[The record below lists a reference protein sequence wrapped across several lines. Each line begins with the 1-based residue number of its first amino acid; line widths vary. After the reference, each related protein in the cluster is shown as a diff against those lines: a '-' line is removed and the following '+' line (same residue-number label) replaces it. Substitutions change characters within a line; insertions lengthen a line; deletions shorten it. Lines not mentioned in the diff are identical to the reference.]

1 MRFDDSLKTVLAADV
16 TTTFGARAAFR
27 QLVDLI
33 GRGRAPADPAL
44 LDRVRSLAKAVP
56 VEMRA
61 GTARGL
67 ALADP
72 PLELVALF
80 ASDAPDVAS
89 AMLRAA
95 RLDPEDWEALLP
107 RLTPHGRSVLRQ
119 RRDLPPTVSRALETF
134 GSADFALSHDTP
146 DQVAPPQA
154 FVAAESDPVITVA
167 ERPVVRAPAAAASND
182 DGSERFEIADLVHR
196 IEAFQRERAS
206 NGARVED
213 PAPVHAFRFETDMAG
228 TIRWV
233 DTAPRGAII
242 GLSLSHEASGGVALH
257 VDGVAAGA
265 FRKRA
270 TFADARLIV
279 PGESMVGGD
288 WRISGTPV
296 FDSATGSFIGF
307 RGRARRP
314 RVEEMAVRTAPPVAR
329 RGAGAEGMRRLVH
342 ELRTPT
348 NAIAGFS
355 ELIEQELLGPV
366 APVYRDRAA
375 SIRRHVTGLIGAIE
389 DIDLAARI
397 EGDALDLRPD
407 TVAVSPL
414 LARVAHDLAP
424 LAGMRG
430 GGLALPPA
438 SEAAWRVDPHAAE
451 RLVARLSATLLAA
464 VRPGEMLDVAIEP
477 AADQFALSIAR
488 PAALLGR
495 DEAALLTLDDEEA
508 SDDEGSPLLGA
519 GFALRLARNLAAELG
534 GRLVF
539 GAERLTLSLPAAL
552 NEKMEQASTFAP

>member
-1 MRFDDSLKTVLAADV
+1 
-16 TTTFGARAAFR
+16 
-27 QLVDLI
+27 
-33 GRGRAPADPAL
+33 
-44 LDRVRSLAKAVP
+44 
-56 VEMRA
+56 
-61 GTARGL
+61 
-67 ALADP
+67 
-72 PLELVALF
+72 
-80 ASDAPDVAS
+80 
-89 AMLRAA
+89 
-95 RLDPEDWEALLP
+95 
-107 RLTPHGRSVLRQ
+107 
-119 RRDLPPTVSRALETF
+119 
-134 GSADFALSHDTP
+134 
-146 DQVAPPQA
+146 
-154 FVAAESDPVITVA
+154 
-167 ERPVVRAPAAAASND
+167 
-182 DGSERFEIADLVHR
+182 
-196 IEAFQRERAS
+196 
-206 NGARVED
+206 
-213 PAPVHAFRFETDMAG
+213 
-228 TIRWV
+228 
-233 DTAPRGAII
+233 
-242 GLSLSHEASGGVALH
+242 
-257 VDGVAAGA
+257 
-265 FRKRA
+265 
-270 TFADARLIV
+270 
-279 PGESMVGGD
+279 
-288 WRISGTPV
+288 
-296 FDSATGSFIGF
+296 
-307 RGRARRP
+307 
-314 RVEEMAVRTAPPVAR
+314 
-329 RGAGAEGMRRLVH
+329 LVH
-342 ELRTPT
+342 EFRTPT

>member
-257 VDGVAAGA
+257 VDGVAAA
-265 FRKRA
+265 IARAVFARDAAVNRK
-270 TFADARLIV
+270 
-279 PGESMVGGD
+279 
-288 WRISGTPV
+288 V
-296 FDSATGSFIGF
+296 FDIVGSQEPTNMAALSHMAARALRVSIAGVPVPLSA
-307 RGRARRP
+307 
-314 RVEEMAVRTAPPVAR
+314 MTAPIGALERLGVPLPVSCAQLKMLAL
-329 RGAGAEGMRRLVH
+329 G
-342 ELRTPT
+342 
-348 NAIAGFS
+348 IAGDAS
-355 ELIEQELLGPV
+355 ETSALFQERLTDTPN
-366 APVYRDRAA
+366 AAINDIFPRKMDTRDVLNIAQLSSA
-375 SIRRHVTGLIGAIE
+375 
-389 DIDLAARI
+389 
-397 EGDALDLRPD
+397 
-407 TVAVSPL
+407 PL
-414 LARVAHDLAP
+414 LAAGVSTRP
-424 LAGMRG
+424 LF
-430 GGLALPPA
+430 A
-438 SEAAWRVDPHAAE
+438 S
-451 RLVARLSATLLAA
+451 LS
-464 VRPGEMLDVAIEP
+464 
-477 AADQFALSIAR
+477 SIAAIDKMR
-488 PAALLGR
+488 Q
-495 DEAALLTLDDEEA
+495 
-508 SDDEGSPLLGA
+508 
-519 GFALRLARNLAAELG
+519 ELH
-534 GRLVF
+534 
-539 GAERLTLSLPAAL
+539 LSLQTTSTIAL
-552 NEKMEQASTFAP
+552 FVGCE